1 MLVCP
6 FSFGRNDF
14 APAKPLGQVLKRC
27 LQLVF
32 VSLDLAKASLERD
45 PPYSL
50 CFAGLGG
57 FKLLL
62 QFGDF
67 VADFSRSASSFQMV
81 PCLSFR
87 LRTFVRF
94 LQTDLPIYRH

>member
-6 FSFGRNDF
+6 FSFGGNDF
-14 APAKPLGQVLKRC
+14 APAKPFGQVLKRR

-45 PPYSL
+45 PPDPL
-50 CFAGLGG
+50 RFAGLGG

-62 QFGDF
+62 QFGNF
-67 VADFSRSASSFQMV
+67 VADFRGVFLHSRWSRVCRFV
-81 PCLSFR
+81 FER
-87 LRTFVRF
+87 L
-94 LQTDLPIYRH
+94 